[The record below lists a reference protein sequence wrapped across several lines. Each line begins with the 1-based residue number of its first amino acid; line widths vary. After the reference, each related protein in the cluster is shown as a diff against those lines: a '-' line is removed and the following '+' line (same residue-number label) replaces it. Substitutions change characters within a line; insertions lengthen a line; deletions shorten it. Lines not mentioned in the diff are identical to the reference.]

1 MENAYQRKK
10 EPELIR
16 QKILAYA
23 IQLSAE
29 KGVTGVSIQA
39 VADLVGVSKGGVFH
53 HFPSK
58 QKLLE
63 AMVIAL
69 LEHLDG
75 VIDQLIQADD
85 CEYGCFT
92 RAYIEVTLQKNIVGM
107 EHSWSA
113 ISMIMLTDRTFNDL
127 WIQWLNE
134 RLERHSATDTDLE
147 LKILRFAADGVWL
160 TAFTEVEN
168 LDETLEMKQEL
179 IRRSYQ

>member
-16 QKILAYA
+16 QKILAHA
-23 IQLSAE
+23 IQLSAD

-63 AMVIAL
+63 AMVITV
-69 LEHLDG
+69 LEHLDS
-75 VIDQLIQADD
+75 VIDQFIQADD

-92 RAYIEVTLQKNIVGM
+92 RAYIEVFNKERFSQPQR
-107 EHSWSA
+107 A
-113 ISMIMLTDRTFNDL
+113 I
-127 WIQWLNE
+127 W
-134 RLERHSATDTDLE
+134 
-147 LKILRFAADGVWL
+147 
-160 TAFTEVEN
+160 
-168 LDETLEMKQEL
+168 
-179 IRRSYQ
+179 

>member
-1 MENAYQRKK
+1 MYQRKK

-16 QKILAYA
+16 QKILAHA

-58 QKLLE
+58 QRLLE
-63 AMVIAL
+63 AMVITL
-69 LEHLDG
+69 LEHLDSI
-75 VIDQLIQADD
+75 IDQLIQADD

-113 ISMIMLTDRTFNDL
+113 ISMIMLTDRTFNEL
-127 WIQWLNE
+127 WIQWLNT
-134 RLERHSATDTDLE
+134 RLERHHATDADLE
-147 LKILRFAADGVWL
+147 LKVLRFAADGVWL

-168 LDETLEMKQEL
+168 PDETLEMKQEL
-179 IRRSYQ
+179 IRRSYP